1 MKELNKRFG
10 VSSKDSKDNKYLSF
24 EKVEKQLKHS
34 GLKEKDKMDDK

>member
-24 EKVEKQLKHS
+24 EKVENS
-34 GLKEKDKMDDK
+34 

>member
-1 MKELNKRFG
+1 
-10 VSSKDSKDNKYLSF
+10 SKDNKYLSF